1 MIDYATQQRRRN
13 LIVGAFVLVALCA
26 FFWML
31 MVFGDLPVA
40 VGKMR
45 SYEVLIEFP
54 SAPGIGRDTP
64 VQYCGYQIGRVLKVS
79 PPTLVMDSNGQPTG
93 HVIKVVCLI
102 EEKYQDIPWNVD
114 IKLMRRGLG
123 SSYIEFVWD
132 PKKPLVPKYPQN
144 PRSVYLMDQMVLSG
158 TTGLTSEFFPPEV
171 QQKLENLV
179 DAISALAL
187 NANQIL
193 GDAEN
198 QANIRKTLAAV
209 SEATAQARET
219 LKSVQR
225 FTDVGGEQL
234 VRIAD
239 KLDASLTEFGRVFAQ
254 INAGTGTAGRLI
266 TDDRLYENLVDST
279 LELQMA
285 LEQIKKWAAEARDR
299 GIRIKW

>member
-1 MIDYATQQRRRN
+1 MMDYAAQQRRRN
-13 LIVGAFVLVALCA
+13 LIVGGFVLVALCA

-54 SAPGIGRDTP
+54 NAPGIGRDTP

-79 PPTLVMDSNGQPTG
+79 PPVLVTDPNGRPIG
-93 HVIKVVCLI
+93 HVVKAVCLI
-102 EEKYQDIPWNVD
+102 EEQYKDIPWNVD

-123 SSYIEFVWD
+123 SSYIEFTWD
-132 PKKPLVPKYPQN
+132 PQKPLVPKYPDN
-144 PRSVYLMDQMVLSG
+144 PQSVYLMDRMVLSG

-171 QQKLENLV
+171 QKKLENLV
-179 DAISALAL
+179 DAIAALAT
-187 NANQIL
+187 NANRII
-193 GDAEN
+193 GDADN

-209 SEATAQARET
+209 SEATAQARDT
-219 LKSVQR
+219 LKSVQQ
-225 FTDVGGEQL
+225 FTDVGTEQL
-234 VRIAD
+234 TRVAD
-239 KLDASLTEFGRVFAQ
+239 RLDTALAEFGRVFAQ
-254 INAGTGTAGRLI
+254 LNAGQGTAGRML